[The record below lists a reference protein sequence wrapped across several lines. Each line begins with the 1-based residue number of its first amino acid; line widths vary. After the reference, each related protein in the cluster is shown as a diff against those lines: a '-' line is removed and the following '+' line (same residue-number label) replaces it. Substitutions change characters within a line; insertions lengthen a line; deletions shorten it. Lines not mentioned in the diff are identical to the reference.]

1 QGSIAFTYPQPGFGV
16 SISLPTNGWID
27 RMIITANFAEPALNP
42 DIDVLGDET
51 HEWSF
56 PMGDDYG
63 HYGWQSMLSGMGS
76 AVTSTTVSIGD
87 FAPSTMTLRIPAAG
101 VVNAGIISVAPDS
114 DGFDAPVSVSVGS
127 ASQSGGSGDVLFHN
141 VLDSAQILAINSLP
155 GSHTDPD
162 TGRQWREVTLTIDSS
177 TAQIVTLTRLGI
189 GYMIFENASGLGPDV
204 AAYHDS
210 QTQDDP
216 PPEEVSVPVNI
227 YAEMGSVAIDGVM
240 DFDYIMTNRDFQT
253 PNTMY
258 PNRELLEIM
267 TKHHHLYDND
277 EIVKITLK
285 GTASDGEILEF
296 EVTKDPMMGWD
307 AAPPTFSQSSGSDV
321 AMLDETSSY
330 FDNVVHNDGWTDIS
344 VHWMFEI
351 SWSWDDVDSIRW
363 VAQAYD
369 SIGETVWPAVSFSGQ
384 SGAKAVEN
392 DLQVDSFEVRDE
404 SGRLLSNQ
412 YSPFYPFPIM
422 AGGEV
427 NVTGTVRFQDSIDT
441 RPDSGDYSVGVDL
454 SGNLFALAS
463 EDGGGYA
470 GVVTPPSSLSELSL
484 SPMMLTVGP
493 TGSSTGAEDVTGVAP
508 EVIIRVDSNPPTA
521 GPMEV
526 NTAIGLQSAHG
537 KVWEPQDPLAVFITI
552 DEAEARG
559 ELITLRYWRETI
571 DDVNMD
577 GIADEDEYL
586 SQQQPLTSGMTGQQQ
601 VQFAGLDVSSLPFN
615 SIVHLYIEGTD
626 WAGYS

>member
-1 QGSIAFTYPQPGFGV
+1 
-16 SISLPTNGWID
+16 
-27 RMIITANFAEPALNP
+27 
-42 DIDVLGDET
+42 
-51 HEWSF
+51 
-56 PMGDDYG
+56 
-63 HYGWQSMLSGMGS
+63 
-76 AVTSTTVSIGD
+76 
-87 FAPSTMTLRIPAAG
+87 
-101 VVNAGIISVAPDS
+101 
-114 DGFDAPVSVSVGS
+114 
-127 ASQSGGSGDVLFHN
+127 
-141 VLDSAQILAINSLP
+141 
-155 GSHTDPD
+155 
-162 TGRQWREVTLTIDSS
+162 
-177 TAQIVTLTRLGI
+177 
-189 GYMIFENASGLGPDV
+189 
-204 AAYHDS
+204 
-210 QTQDDP
+210 
-216 PPEEVSVPVNI
+216 
-227 YAEMGSVAIDGVM
+227 MGSVAIDGVM

-258 PNRELLEIM
+258 PNRELVEIM

-285 GTASDGEILEF
+285 GTASDGEIIEF

-307 AAPPTFSQSSGSDV
+307 AAPPTFSQSSGSNV

-369 SIGETVWPAVSFSGQ
+369 SMGETVWPAVSFSGQ

-392 DLQVDSFEVRDE
+392 DLQVDSFEIRDE

-422 AGGEV
+422 AGGQV
-427 NVTGTVRFQDSIDT
+427 NITGTVRFQDSVDT

-508 EVIIRVDSNPPTA
+508 EVVIRVDSNPPTA

-526 NTAIGLQSAHG
+526 NTAIGLQNAHG
-537 KVWEPQDPLAVFITI
+537 KVWDPQDPLAVFITI

-626 WAGYS
+626 WAGYSYQDGGTGGGPGAENAWASLVVATDEPTSIIPTGFDLDRELGYLLAGVPHTFTMQIDEPNGIHTLDNVTIMLCGDGPSTLGKFTYDPSRGVLWSADDSMVSPLTAQTAEVSDTVIQLSL